1 MKKFKQLFGKYYDK
15 LYHFIAGAVIAVLS
29 IFFLG
34 ITEWSEF
41 IIHAIAFCA
50 VIIGGALK
58 EFKDW
63 KDYGYADM
71 YDIIATILGGILII
85 GIDKFML

>member
-1 MKKFKQLFGKYYDK
+1 MKKLNKHIDK
-15 LYHFIAGAVIAVLS
+15 LYHFIAGAVIAVLT

-34 ITEWSEF
+34 ITNWSEF
-41 IIHAIAFCA
+41 TIHAIAFCA
-50 VIIGGALK
+50 VIVGGAWK

-71 YDIIATILGGILII
+71 YDIIATVLGGILII
-85 GIDKFML
+85 GIDKFLI